1 MQELLA
7 QLLLV
12 LRGAWRYRW
21 PALALTW
28 VLALAGWIIVAT
40 IPDQF
45 EARTRVYVD
54 TQTLLK
60 PLLEG
65 IAVNRD
71 IGSQVESMQATMKSR
86 ANLERVAR
94 ESDLL
99 LTASRREQ
107 EQVIDELG
115 ERVVIEND
123 ASASR
128 DARRP
133 AAAGSA

>member
-28 VLALAGWIIVAT
+28 VLALGGWIIVAT
-40 IPDQF
+40 IPDAF
-45 EARTRVYVD
+45 EARASVYVD

-71 IGSQVESMQATMKSR
+71 VGSQVEQMQLTLKGHD
-86 ANLERVAR
+86 NLLRVAQ
-94 ESDLL
+94 ETDLPL
-99 LTASRREQ
+99 GTSSRREQ
-107 EQVIDELG
+107 EQVIEELS
-115 ERVVIEND
+115 ERIVIEND
-123 ASASR
+123 TSPSPNI
-128 DARRP
+128 RRE
-133 AAAGSA
+133 GG